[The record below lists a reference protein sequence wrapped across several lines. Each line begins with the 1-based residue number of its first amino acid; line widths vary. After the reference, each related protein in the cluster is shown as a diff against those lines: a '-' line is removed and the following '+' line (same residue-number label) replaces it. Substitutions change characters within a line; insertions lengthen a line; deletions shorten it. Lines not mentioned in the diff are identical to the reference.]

1 MAELE
6 NARNENFAKYMAQGM
21 SQRQAYK
28 AAFPS
33 ANRWKDETI
42 DNKASAL
49 YRTNEI
55 SARIA
60 EIQKA
65 ATSETVMSITERKE
79 TLSEVARDKK
89 EKTKDRLSAID
100 ILNKMDNAYE
110 QNININGNVN
120 NPFEGLSTEE
130 LKAIVSKE

>member
-130 LKAIVSKE
+130 LKELVSGE